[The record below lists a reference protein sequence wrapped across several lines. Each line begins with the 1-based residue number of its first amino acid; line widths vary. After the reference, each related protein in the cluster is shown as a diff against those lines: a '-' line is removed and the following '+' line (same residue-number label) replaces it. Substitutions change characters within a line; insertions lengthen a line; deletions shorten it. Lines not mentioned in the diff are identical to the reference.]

1 MTKNRSIK
9 KEILFFFFKN
19 VTFYFVSQNL
29 MQLCFVFLQYKIEI
43 TTIIKCLD
51 IYLNL
56 KIVKKVTKKKKWL
69 PDVTNKGIL
78 TL

>member
-1 MTKNRSIK
+1 
-9 KEILFFFFKN
+9 
-19 VTFYFVSQNL
+19 